1 MYSENCD
8 DCGLNGIT
16 DTVKTLFSTGTEIVS
31 DVAKDLPALYQ
42 QKKEQEAK
50 EASLQKQYT
59 NNLAKIRAETE
70 ARRKELEALEA
81 RKATAAA
88 QAAGVKSPA
97 TGAMTAAWF
106 KENAVLISLG
116 IALIGLALR
125 VKGK

>member
-1 MYSENCD
+1 LRIKRNYRHSKNPVFYGYRNSKRCSQR
-8 DCGLNGIT
+8 LT
-16 DTVKTLFSTGTEIVS
+16 STVS
-31 DVAKDLPALYQ
+31 A
-42 QKKEQEAK
+42 KKEQEAK